1 MKHNFLVY
9 LAGPITGLTY
19 CGATSWRDYVIDNL
33 PEHLVG
39 MSPLRAKSYLKDE
52 QQIEGSYDETILSSQ
67 RGLFAR
73 DFFDCNRCD
82 ALFVNLRF
90 TEVVSI
96 GTVMEI
102 AWAYQNRIPVVLVM
116 GEEDEIHNHP
126 MIREACPFVVGNI
139 DEGIHTLAALLLP
152 VSH

>member
-1 MKHNFLVY
+1 MKHNFLIY
-9 LAGPITGLTY
+9 LAGPITGLSY
-19 CGATSWRDYVIDNL
+19 RGATSWRDYVMDNL
-33 PEHLVG
+33 PEYLVG

-52 QQIEGSYDETILSSQ
+52 QQIKGSYDETILSSQ

-82 ALFVNLRF
+82 ALFVNLA
-90 TEVVSI
+90 EAKEVSI

-102 AWAYQNRIPVVLVM
+102 AWAYQNRIPVVLVQ
-116 GEEDEIHNHP
+116 GEEDDIHNHP
-126 MIREACPFVVGNI
+126 MIREACPFTVGSV
-139 DEGIHTLAALLLP
+139 DEGIHILGALLLP